1 MPSPGMLD
9 SHYAPSARVDLYQ
22 DVADLLA
29 RHAALQAHG
38 LRAGVL
44 LLSGQCAACESIHPQ
59 YVLGQDLG
67 AVARNLY
74 AGLRALDSAGVD
86 VILAPRIAPSGIG
99 EALADRLSRAAAKR
113 NPIP

>member
-1 MPSPGMLD
+1 LETLLPLALTLVEAQVLTLP
-9 SHYAPSARVDLYQ
+9 AAIARLT
-22 DVADLLA
+22 
-29 RHAALQAHG
+29 
-38 LRAGVL
+38 
-44 LLSGQCAACESIHPQ
+44 SGPAK
-59 YVLGQDLG
+59 VLGQDLG